1 MTNNQKPAPKE
12 MINMRKNPL
21 FAASGLTLFFAL
33 AACSGEPA
41 APAAGNGAGTSA
53 AEGDSMS
60 TQRSTIVAE
69 LFYRE
74 RIALPPGAV
83 AVAALE
89 VADSGNVVAE
99 TREELA
105 NRSVPVPLTLDVDQS
120 QLPQDAGLV
129 FRGRIEVDGAT
140 LWQSE
145 PQPVD
150 LASETIDLGSVML
163 RAVTQPDAAANDA
176 PETSSLA
183 GTWVVE
189 DILGGGI
196 IDDSRI
202 TLIFNEQ
209 RVAGR
214 ASCNSYQGTWSLED
228 GKLSIVDVAVTM
240 MACPEALMNQERRFL
255 DALAST
261 DGMRFDDTGALF
273 LTSGG
278 GDLLRARRER

>member
-1 MTNNQKPAPKE
+1 
-12 MINMRKNPL
+12 
-21 FAASGLTLFFAL
+21 
-33 AACSGEPA
+33 
-41 APAAGNGAGTSA
+41 
-53 AEGDSMS
+53 MS
-60 TQRSTIVAE
+60 TQRTTIAAE

-89 VADSGNVVAE
+89 IAGSGTVVAE
-99 TREELA
+99 ARDELA
-105 NRSVPVPLTLDVDQS
+105 DQSVPVSVTLDVDRLR
-120 QLPQDAGLV
+120 LPQDARLV
-129 FRGRIEVDGAT
+129 FRGSIEVDGAPV
-140 LWQSE
+140 WQSE
-145 PQPVD
+145 PRPVD
-150 LASETIDLGSVML
+150 LTSETIDLGSVML
-163 RAVTQPDAAANDA
+163 RAVAEPDMTDVNTPVASALD
-176 PETSSLA
+176 

-196 IDDSRI
+196 IDSSRV
-202 TLIFNEQ
+202 TLDFSEQ

-214 ASCNSYQGTWSLED
+214 ASCNSYQGSWSLED
-228 GKLSIVDVAVTM
+228 GQLSIVDVAVTM

-278 GDLLRARRER
+278 DDLLRARRER

>member
-1 MTNNQKPAPKE
+1 MN
-12 MINMRKNPL
+12 
-21 FAASGLTLFFAL
+21 
-33 AACSGEPA
+33 
-41 APAAGNGAGTSA
+41 
-53 AEGDSMS
+53 
-60 TQRSTIVAE
+60 TQRTTIAAE

-89 VADSGNVVAE
+89 VAGSGTVVAE
-99 TREELA
+99 ARDELA
-105 NRSVPVPLTLDVDQS
+105 DRSVPVAVTLDVDRL

-129 FRGRIEVDGAT
+129 FRGRIEVDGAPV
-140 LWQSE
+140 WQSE
-145 PQPVD
+145 PRPVD
-150 LASETIDLGSVML
+150 LTSETIDLGSVML
-163 RAVTQPDAAANDA
+163 RAVAEPDITDVNTPVA
-176 PETSSLA
+176 SSLD

-196 IDDSRI
+196 IDSSRI
-202 TLIFNEQ
+202 TLDFSEQ

-228 GKLSIVDVAVTM
+228 GQLSIVNVAVTM

-273 LTSGG
+273 LTSG
-278 GDLLRARRER
+278 DDDVLRARRER

>member
-1 MTNNQKPAPKE
+1 
-12 MINMRKNPL
+12 MRRNPVL
-21 FAASGLTLFFAL
+21 AASGLTLFIAL
-33 AACSGEPA
+33 AACSGEQA
-41 APAAGNGAGTSA
+41 TPAAGTATGTGA
-53 AEGDSMS
+53 AEGVSVN
-60 TQRSTIVAE
+60 TQRTTIAAE

-89 VADSGNVVAE
+89 VAGSGTVVAE
-99 TREELA
+99 TRDELA
-105 NRSVPVPLTLDVDQS
+105 NQSVPVSVTLDVDQS

-129 FRGRIEVDGAT
+129 FRGSIEVDGAPV
-140 LWQSE
+140 WQSE
-145 PQPVD
+145 PRPVD
-150 LASETIDLGSVML
+150 LTSETIDLGSVML
-163 RAVTQPDAAANDA
+163 RAVAEPDMTDVNTPVA
-176 PETSSLA
+176 TSLD

-196 IDDSRI
+196 IDSSRV
-202 TLIFNEQ
+202 TLDFSEQ

-214 ASCNSYQGTWSLED
+214 ASCNSYQGTWSLK
-228 GKLSIVDVAVTM
+228 GGQLSIVDVAVTM

-273 LTSGG
+273 LMSGG
-278 GDLLRARRER
+278 DDLLRARRER

>member
-1 MTNNQKPAPKE
+1 MN
-12 MINMRKNPL
+12 
-21 FAASGLTLFFAL
+21 
-33 AACSGEPA
+33 
-41 APAAGNGAGTSA
+41 
-53 AEGDSMS
+53 
-60 TQRSTIVAE
+60 TQRTTIAAE

-89 VADSGNVVAE
+89 VAGSGTVVAE
-99 TREELA
+99 TRDELA
-105 NRSVPVPLTLDVDQS
+105 DRSVPVAVTLDVDRL

-129 FRGRIEVDGAT
+129 FRGSIEVDGAPV
-140 LWQSE
+140 WQSE
-145 PQPVD
+145 PRPVD
-150 LASETIDLGSVML
+150 LTSETIDLGSVML
-163 RAVTQPDAAANDA
+163 RAVAEPDMTDVNTPVA
-176 PETSSLA
+176 SSLD

-196 IDDSRI
+196 IDSSRV
-202 TLIFNEQ
+202 TLDFSTLDFSEK

-214 ASCNSYQGTWSLED
+214 ASCNSYQGTWSLEE
-228 GKLSIVDVAVTM
+228 GQLSIVDVAVTM

-255 DALAST
+255 DALDST

-278 GDLLRARRER
+278 DDLLRARRER

>member
-1 MTNNQKPAPKE
+1 
-12 MINMRKNPL
+12 MRKNL
-21 FAASGLTLFFAL
+21 VCAAAALTLFIFL

-41 APAAGNGAGTSA
+41 TPAAGTATGAE
-53 AEGDSMS
+53 EGVSMS
-60 TQRSTIVAE
+60 TQEITIAAE

-74 RIALPPGAV
+74 KIALPPGAV

-89 VADSGNVVAE
+89 VAGSGTVVAE
-99 TREELA
+99 TRDDLA
-105 NRSVPVPLTLDVDQS
+105 DRSVPVSVTLDIDRLK
-120 QLPQDAGLV
+120 LPQEAALV
-129 FRGRIEVDGAT
+129 FQGSIEVDGVPV
-140 LWQSE
+140 WQSE
-145 PQPVD
+145 PRPVD
-150 LASETIDLGSVML
+150 LTSETIDLGSVML
-163 RAVTQPDAAANDA
+163 RAVGEPDTAGDA
-176 PETSSLA
+176 TLAEPSLS

-196 IDDSRI
+196 IDNSRV
-202 TLIFNEQ
+202 TLDFSEQ

-214 ASCNSYQGTWSLED
+214 SSCNSYQGTWSLED
-228 GKLSIVDVAVTM
+228 GQLSIVDVAVTM

-278 GDLLRARRER
+278 DDLLRARKER

>member
-1 MTNNQKPAPKE
+1 
-12 MINMRKNPL
+12 
-21 FAASGLTLFFAL
+21 
-33 AACSGEPA
+33 
-41 APAAGNGAGTSA
+41 
-53 AEGDSMS
+53 MS
-60 TQRSTIVAE
+60 TQRTKIAAE

-89 VADSGNVVAE
+89 IAGSGTVVAE
-99 TREELA
+99 TRDELA
-105 NRSVPVPLTLDVDQS
+105 NQSVPVSVTLDVHQL
-120 QLPQDAGLV
+120 QLPQDVGLV
-129 FRGRIEVDGAT
+129 FRGSIEVDGT
-140 LWQSE
+140 PVWKSE
-145 PQPVD
+145 PRPVD
-150 LASETIDLGSVML
+150 LTSETIDLGSVML
-163 RAVTQPDAAANDA
+163 RAVAEPDTSAVDTPAASA
-176 PETSSLA
+176 LA

-196 IDDSRI
+196 IDSSGV
-202 TLIFNEQ
+202 TLDFSEQ

-214 ASCNSYQGTWSLED
+214 ASCNSYQGAWSLED

-261 DGMRFDDTGALF
+261 DGMRFDETGALF

-278 GDLLRARRER
+278 DELLRARRER